1 MSSFIAFSSHLP
13 KARHIRQ
20 FWKMSTSILPQR
32 QRIAGNAAVVEG
44 GRRGNAVQKACGK
57 GVAENNVPQRQ
68 RIAGNAAVAASLRAG
83 KRTKMDSA
91 HTMIQERTDTRK
103 LSGSGRGRVGFQNGR
118 KHITV
123 PFWTD
128 HQGLTKTRSAGT
140 ERREPQDEPARSPP
154 AHRQTAAK
162 STTQRTTDARRHKK
176 SPRRNNLRGL

>member
-1 MSSFIAFSSHLP
+1 MIRPLLPKESARSFFSPHSLRFLIRNMSSFIAFSSHLP

-118 KHITV
+118 KHMAV
-123 PFWTD
+123 PFRAD
-128 HQGLTKTRSAGT
+128 HQ
-140 ERREPQDEPARSPP
+140 
-154 AHRQTAAK
+154 
-162 STTQRTTDARRHKK
+162 
-176 SPRRNNLRGL
+176 